1 VDALSWFWIA
11 LELTAVPIAAVLVAY
26 PFWRKEQF
34 IFGNIAATGVIF
46 ASGIALILREHVE
59 LDGIVQACLESGSVC
74 WPAPSAFTRFAVYA
88 GIALGEVFVLFSTS
102 LRVEHRMR
110 SRDYAPEWR
119 R

>member
-1 VDALSWFWIA
+1 MGALSWFWIA
-11 LELTAVPIAAVLVAY
+11 LELTAVPIAAVLAAY

-34 IFGNIAATGVIF
+34 IFGNIAATAVIF

-59 LDGIVQACLESGSVC
+59 LDRIVQACLESGSVC
-74 WPAPSAFTRFAVYA
+74 WPQPSAFTRFAIYA
-88 GIALGEVFVLFSTS
+88 GVALAEVFMLFSTS

-110 SRDYAPEWR
+110 SREYAPEWR